1 MLKKKAAAKANAAYL
16 GSHMLISGMT
26 TEEIENKEA
35 FWSLSKNNVEAL
47 CTQQCVALLSYT
59 RPATSLP
66 L

>member
-1 MLKKKAAAKANAAYL
+1 
-16 GSHMLISGMT
+16 MLISGMT